1 MSWEKGMKN
10 AYRAD
15 HVGSLLRPSR
25 LLEARRERR
34 KGRLSSEALATIED
48 EAILAV
54 LALQRETGI
63 EVVSDGEFRRSSWLG
78 GFLEAAEGFV
88 VPESA
93 LRSAATVW
101 QGGGAE
107 VANEGAP
114 SLPVIGGKL
123 KVGGRF
129 TERESAFLAK
139 HADRPFKLT
148 LPSPTMMLVFYREGI
163 SDKAYPDRQKL
174 IDDVVT
180 IYAREIEALAA
191 ARVPY
196 IQIDSLRYAD
206 LIDPERR
213 EKLEPLGLGRVLAQ
227 ALAADNALLARAKR
241 EGTTRAVHICRGN
254 HRSAWFGRGGYEA
267 VAERLFNELDAD
279 RFLLE
284 FDDERSG
291 GFAPLRFVPE
301 GKIVVLGLVTTKSA
315 ALESPDELL
324 RRIEEASKY
333 LSLDQ
338 LALSPQCGFAS
349 TELGNLLGED
359 DEKRKLE
366 LVVATARRVWG

>member
-1 MSWEKGMKN
+1 M
-10 AYRAD
+10 
-15 HVGSLLRPSR
+15 
-25 LLEARRERR
+25 
-34 KGRLSSEALATIED
+34 
-48 EAILAV
+48 
-54 LALQRETGI
+54 
-63 EVVSDGEFRRSSWLG
+63 
-78 GFLEAAEGFV
+78 
-88 VPESA
+88 
-93 LRSAATVW
+93 
-101 QGGGAE
+101 
-107 VANEGAP
+107 P
-114 SLPVIGGKL
+114 SLPVIGAKL
-123 KVGGRF
+123 KVAGRF
-129 TERESAFLAK
+129 TERESAFLTK

-163 SDKAYPDRQKL
+163 SDNAYPDRQEL

-180 IYAREIEALAA
+180 IYTREIEALAA
-191 ARVPY
+191 GHVPY
-196 IQIDSLRYAD
+196 IQIDSLRYTD

-213 EKLEPLGLGRVLAQ
+213 AKLDPLGFDRVFAQ

-315 ALESPDELL
+315 ALESQDELL
-324 RRIEEASKY
+324 RRIEEASKF
-333 LSLDQ
+333 LPLDQ
-338 LALSPQCGFAS
+338 LALGPQCGFAS

-366 LVVATARRVWG
+366 LVAGTARRVWG